1 MNKALGLKKEDHSDN
16 NFNKLLLRCD
26 YLKRQKVV
34 AHVYFCLRAL
44 NNGENNEKVK
54 YAYAIFSRIYSCSKI
69 IKNIIESN
77 DLLSWDRQ
85 IISIMARC
93 IMEASE
99 MLFFI
104 CLENISDKEKAMRI
118 ISLNLNFLKDNFT
131 GYEKLEKA
139 LIQQNATPEKIKKV
153 QSHKNKC
160 ERLMYLQQ
168 QNAKSN
174 PYLEMVGKRKDKVLR
189 GQCRYFHLKY
199 PSEEMRDWIEKQ
211 MNVLPNFHKLA
222 YQEFSSMVH
231 PYSIVGSVNY
241 GGSPAY
247 YKEVD
252 DINLMSVIEDCTSYL
267 IYSARETIDKIL
279 FAELKDSLGSKLE
292 NLRKIRK
299 TIDEP
304 RLKVKYVITQIK
316 I

>member
-1 MNKALGLKKEDHSDN
+1 MNKALGLKIEGPSN
-16 NFNKLLLRCD
+16 NNVNKLLLRCD

-34 AHVYFCLRAL
+34 AYVYFCLRDL
-44 NNGENNEKVK
+44 NNGENDEKVK

-69 IKNIIESN
+69 IKNILESN

-85 IISIMARC
+85 IISIMTRC

-104 CLENISDKEKAMRI
+104 CLESISDEEKSMRI
-118 ISLNLNFLKDNFT
+118 ISLNLNFLKDNYN

-139 LIQQNATPEKIKKV
+139 LMQQNATTEKISKV
-153 QSHKNKC
+153 QNHKNKC
-160 ERLMYLQQ
+160 KSLMHIQQ
-168 QNAKSN
+168 ENAKSN
-174 PYLEMVGKRKDKVLR
+174 PYLERVGKRKDKVLR
-189 GQCRYFHLKY
+189 GKCRYFHLEY

-241 GGSPAY
+241 GGSAAY

-252 DINLMSVIEDCTSYL
+252 DINLMSAIEDCTSYL

-279 FAELKDSLGSKLE
+279 FAEFKDSPGSKLD

-304 RLKVKYVITQIK
+304 RLKVNYVVSQIK
-316 I
+316 T